1 MQRIQLICTGKLKES
16 FYIDA
21 CEEYA
26 KRLSRYCALERTE
39 LPESGDV
46 ERDGEAVGAAIHE
59 LVHVMQAYW
68 TKDATN
74 DNCPEW
80 LSEGIAD
87 YVRWFM
93 FEPQSGGCDYLKD
106 AGTRATIHYNDSY
119 RETASFLDYVEKEHP
134 GTVKKAN
141 ALMRKAKFNDR
152 VFWKEATG
160 KTAAELE
167 AGWKRSQ

>member
-1 MQRIQLICTGKLKES
+1 MAETPAYTAGEG
-16 FYIDA
+16 
-21 CEEYA
+21 YA
-26 KRLSRYCALERTE
+26 SIFLNTPWY
-39 LPESGDV
+39 V
-46 ERDGEAVGAAIHE
+46 QERDGEAVGAAIHE

-141 ALMRKAKFNDR
+141 ALMRKARFNDR
-152 VFWKEATG
+152 LFWKEATG

-167 AGWKRSQ
+167 AGWKRSLGG